1 MIRLHRWKTF
11 SSALSQNLPEDTVVP
26 EDVAALFFT
35 SGTTGD
41 PKGAMQ
47 NQRNVQAAIR
57 GGEVYTACASGKE
70 VFLGVLPLFNN
81 FGATVVLN
89 GALYNGGTLVL
100 RERWDLDGVVTDIE
114 RHKISVFFGTPTMFT
129 FLLKA
134 YDPLGMIFHHS
145 AYASPAV
152 RSSCLRL
159 SKNSRRS

>member
-1 MIRLHRWKTF
+1 
-11 SSALSQNLPEDTVVP
+11 
-26 EDVAALFFT
+26 
-35 SGTTGD
+35 
-41 PKGAMQ
+41 MQ
-47 NQRNVQAAIR
+47 NQRNILAAIR

-100 RERWDLDGVVTDIE
+100 RERWDLDGVVADIE

-134 YDPLGMIFHHS
+134 YDP
-145 AYASPAV
+145 
-152 RSSCLRL
+152 R
-159 SKNSRRS
+159 